1 VTGGA
6 GLPAADAATVEIG
19 AYALPMRGI
28 NHAMVR
34 STGSPLQRNL
44 CFSSA
49 FTANALAWSGVCRRS
64 RGSAIHS
71 RMMVLRAP
79 CSGFMFQVHF
89 HMHQAALES
98 GRMSRRR
105 AEKAEPS
112 SRTVEAST
120 TRPCLSNAE

>member
-1 VTGGA
+1 MTGGA

-64 RGSAIHS
+64 RGSQSISGLVANVWRS
-71 RMMVLRAP
+71 TAP
-79 CSGFMFQVHF
+79 ARNSCRNLDRIVWHEANKCISDVQVDPESGFVR
-89 HMHQAALES
+89 
-98 GRMSRRR
+98 G
-105 AEKAEPS
+105 
-112 SRTVEAST
+112 
-120 TRPCLSNAE
+120 